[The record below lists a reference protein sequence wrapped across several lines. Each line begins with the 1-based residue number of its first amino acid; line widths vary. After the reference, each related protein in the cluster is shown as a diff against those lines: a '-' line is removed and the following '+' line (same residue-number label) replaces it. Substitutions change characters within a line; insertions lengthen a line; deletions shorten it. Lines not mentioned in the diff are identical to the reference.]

1 MLMENATNV
10 RKEWSSVVDSVM
22 HDKPKLIKRTRDRMW
37 LSNLET
43 MKEILDIYIFT
54 AEKYTEPDGS
64 VTLSLNEIDLVEN
77 APSEA
82 EARLCMGQAIMEY
95 AMEYYDEYQ
104 LYSKAPNRKGHVP
117 YVFKALITDDPK
129 NWGRTSY
136 AKMERTKEVL
146 RKRRMGVVQG
156 HGPLLFF
163 NKKI

>member
-77 APSEA
+77 APSET
-82 EARLCMGQAIMEY
+82 EARLCMGKSIMEY
-95 AMEYYDEYQ
+95 ALENYNEYQ
-104 LYSKAPNRKGHVP
+104 CFSKAPNRKGHIP
-117 YVFKALITDDPK
+117 YVFKALITEDP
-129 NWGRTSY
+129 
-136 AKMERTKEVL
+136 
-146 RKRRMGVVQG
+146 RKIGEGIVCQDG
-156 HGPLLFF
+156 
-163 NKKI
+163 KS